1 MEAETIDN
9 SDMVNIKY
17 NENNLN
23 YNQLYKV

>member
-1 MEAETIDN
+1 METDTIDN
-9 SDMVNIKY
+9 SDMVNMKY

>member
-1 MEAETIDN
+1 METDTIDN